1 MCDVMLPEQ
10 LIYHVTKS
18 IWSTYGTYLKEPR
31 KKEQLSIMS
40 GDLCKTAMTP
50 LSSSSSTEEWM
61 QSISGNRL
69 RWEILGNIFSVFG
82 LSVMT
87 NSDWD
92 PLFAIANNGNP
103 YNKRVWRENEGVY
116 GGMPGFV

>member
-1 MCDVMLPEQ
+1 LQDSHDAFE
-10 LIYHVTKS
+10 LILKYRGMNAVHFRQ
-18 IWSTYGTYLKEPR
+18 STTV
-31 KKEQLSIMS
+31 
-40 GDLCKTAMTP
+40 GD
-50 LSSSSSTEEWM
+50 
-61 QSISGNRL
+61 
-69 RWEILGNIFSVFG
+69 LGNIFSVFG

-87 NSDWD
+87 MSDWA